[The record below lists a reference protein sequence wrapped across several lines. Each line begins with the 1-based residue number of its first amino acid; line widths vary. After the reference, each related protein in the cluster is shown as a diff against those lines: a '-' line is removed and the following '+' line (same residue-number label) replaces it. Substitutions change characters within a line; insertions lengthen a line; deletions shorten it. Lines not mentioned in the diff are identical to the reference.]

1 MHKKNTGQRKYIETQ
16 AMSVAALFSMGLL
29 SACGGSGNTGT
40 VQNTQ
45 SDLDT
50 ASNTFQD
57 DETLEDVDVS
67 NLANVAPSARG
78 VPDTVSSD
86 SDLLGKIYIFDEN
99 PDTVDVSVTTSTNF
113 PVLISDERVLS
124 IDFENIEAE
133 NEPGTVHT
141 FTIVLIDEKGLQ
153 SQETFTITAID
164 LATGPSDS
172 LDAEYEV
179 DDEGLELSISLDQ
192 SSFKENEAINGMQF
206 DLSFDPEVLSI
217 DVDSLISNYF
227 PLFYMNDELADQGI
241 VTFVGIT
248 LDDRPNFNIPLL
260 DIQFAILQESVTT
273 DLNFLNVE
281 VGQNEFM
288 DSTVSL
294 IV

>member
-1 MHKKNTGQRKYIETQ
+1 M
-16 AMSVAALFSMGLL
+16 
-29 SACGGSGNTGT
+29 
-40 VQNTQ
+40 
-45 SDLDT
+45 
-50 ASNTFQD
+50 
-57 DETLEDVDVS
+57 
-67 NLANVAPSARG
+67 
-78 VPDTVSSD
+78 
-86 SDLLGKIYIFDEN
+86 
-99 PDTVDVSVTTSTNF
+99 
-113 PVLISDERVLS
+113 
-124 IDFENIEAE
+124 
-133 NEPGTVHT
+133 
-141 FTIVLIDEKGLQ
+141 
-153 SQETFTITAID
+153 
-164 LATGPSDS
+164 
-172 LDAEYEV
+172 
-179 DDEGLELSISLDQ
+179 
-192 SSFKENEAINGMQF
+192 
-206 DLSFDPEVLSI
+206 SI